1 MIREKILPLGL
12 NTAMCCIG
20 TELAPCWS
28 FRTPTADWHAFTLKL
43 LVQKVK
49 AFATAEDAEI
59 LESEIDLIQIEET
72 DLELFASQ
80 DEALLLELE
89 NNNTA
94 RSAEEDSE

>member
-1 MIREKILPLGL
+1 MIREKILPQGL
-12 NTAMCCIG
+12 NTALCCVG
-20 TELAPCWS
+20 TELVPCWS
-28 FRTPTADWHAFTLKL
+28 FRTPTADWHAFSLKL
-43 LVQKVK
+43 LVAKVK
-49 AFATAEDAEI
+49 ICGTDEDVEI

-94 RSAEEDSE
+94 RSAEEDSD

>member
-12 NTAMCCIG
+12 NTTLCCFG
-20 TELAPCWS
+20 TELVPCWS
-28 FRTPTADWHAFTLKL
+28 FRSDKQDFNAFSLKL
-43 LVQKVK
+43 LVARVK
-49 AFATAEDAEI
+49 ICGTNEDVEI